1 MAGSWPKMADL
12 FRGIVDIIENRQTRG
27 QAVGTSTLGMETVNL
42 HGIVEGAGDEEL
54 VLLHPIGL
62 NNSFWGALPSMLGRG
77 RRILRLDLRGFGGS
91 PMGAGAAPIEAYAA
105 DVHQAIRRY
114 GLEKPTVL
122 GLSFGGMIA
131 QTLAL
136 DFPGSVSKL
145 IACGCP
151 GGIPA
156 EARDALRER
165 GLAAE
170 RGGMD
175 SVVPATIERWFTPGF
190 VDNPVVE
197 RVRERL
203 RTDSVR
209 AWSEG
214 WQAISHFNALPRL
227 GSIDVPTLVVA
238 GEHDLAA
245 PPAAMATI
253 AKAVPGAR
261 FVILAGAPH
270 MMQLETSGLFIET
283 IGDFLAAGPSARRDG
298 LHG

>member
-1 MAGSWPKMADL
+1 
-12 FRGIVDIIENRQTRG
+12 
-27 QAVGTSTLGMETVNL
+27 METVNL
-42 HGIVEGAGDEEL
+42 HGIVEGAGEGL

-62 NNSFWGALPSMLGRG
+62 DNSFWGALPAMLGRG

-91 PMGAGAAPIEAYAA
+91 PMGAAAAPIEAYAA
-105 DVHQAIRRY
+105 DVHEAIRRH
-114 GLEKPTVL
+114 GLEKPAVL

-136 DFPGSVSKL
+136 DFPGSVSRL

-151 GGIPA
+151 GGIP
-156 EARDALRER
+156 EQARDALRER

-170 RGGMD
+170 RGGMEAI
-175 SVVPATIERWFTPGF
+175 VPTTIERWFTPGF
-190 VDNPVVE
+190 IDNPVVE

-214 WQAISHFNALPRL
+214 WHAISDFNALPRL
-227 GSIDVPTLVVA
+227 GAIDVPTLVVA

-245 PPAAMATI
+245 TPAAASAITAGI
-253 AKAVPGAR
+253 PGAQ
-261 FVILAGAPH
+261 FVTLPGAPH

-283 IGDFLAAGPSARRDG
+283 VGDFLAGRPVGAA
-298 LHG
+298 